1 VEASTLQAP
10 ATLAR
15 PRVSIPTPLLR
26 FRSDDQLVALF
37 RAGHDEAF
45 RAIHDRYHK
54 RLFAYARQMLPA
66 RQDAEDALQDV
77 FVRAYSGL
85 RASDRDLALRAWLF
99 RVAHNRCIDEL
110 RRPAPPAPEVLQLV
124 RSVVHDPVAEA
135 DMRESLRRLI
145 DDVRRLPDQQR
156 SALLLRELGGMSY
169 AELAASLGISVGA
182 VKSLLVRARI
192 ALAQAA
198 TARDTACSEIH
209 EALVEAY
216 ERGLRPNANARRHM
230 RDCAGCRGFR
240 RELRGVNRR
249 LAAIGPAVGPLGLLT
264 KVLGL
269 TGGAGGGAT
278 AGGATAGGAALV
290 GGTGVAAGTGGAFL
304 GAGHVA
310 TLIAAAVA
318 TAGGAVEIQHTISTP
333 SPRAPAHVRV
343 VPKHAHRYAAPSE
356 PPAPPPA
363 YAPANFES
371 TQATISSQASDVTRS
386 KIVAL
391 ERVKPIK
398 SALRSGGPNGTGGG
412 AMFGPQTTSTGTT
425 SATTGTNLPTT
436 AALIGEGTSKGT
448 GDSSGSSSTSS
459 GTGGSTTSNT
469 STSSTSSTG
478 GSSTGGAPG
487 STSTTTGG
495 SASSTSGA
503 TSSGTSSTSSSSSG
517 SGSTSTASSSGSGSP
532 VPPN

>member
-1 VEASTLQAP
+1 MEASALQAP
-10 ATLAR
+10 ATLAQ
-15 PRVSIPTPLLR
+15 PRVTIPTPLLR
-26 FRSDDQLVALF
+26 FRSDEQLVALF

-45 RAIHDRYHK
+45 RAIHDRYNK
-54 RLFAYARQMLPA
+54 RLFAYARQMLPG

-124 RSVVHDPVAEA
+124 RSVFHDPVAEA
-135 DMRESLRRLI
+135 DIRESLRRLI

-209 EALVEAY
+209 EELVEAY

-249 LAAIGPAVGPLGLLT
+249 LAALGPAVGPLGLLT
-264 KVLGL
+264 KVLGF
-269 TGGAGGGAT
+269 TGGAG
-278 AGGATAGGAALV
+278 GGATAGGAALV
-290 GGTGVAAGTGGAFL
+290 GGTGAAAGTGGALL

-318 TAGGAVEIQHTISTP
+318 TAGGAVEIQHTISAP
-333 SPRAPAHVRV
+333 SPRPPAHVRV
-343 VPKHAHRYAAPSE
+343 LAKHAQRYVAPSE
-356 PPAPPPA
+356 PPAPPA
-363 YAPANFES
+363 TYAPAADPES
-371 TQATISSQASDVTRS
+371 TQATVPSAASDVTKS

-391 ERVKPIK
+391 ERVKSPVK

-412 AMFGPQTTSTGTT
+412 AMFGPQTSSPSTT
-425 SATTGTNLPTT
+425 SATTGASLRTT
-436 AALIGEGTSKGT
+436 DLLDGEGTSTAT
-448 GDSSGSSSTSS
+448 GDSSGSSSTTT

-469 STSSTSSTG
+469 STSGTSSTS
-478 GSSTGGAPG
+478 GSSTGSSSG

-495 SASSTSGA
+495 SSSSPSGT
-503 TSSGTSSTSSSSSG
+503 TSSGTSSTSSSGSG
-517 SGSTSTASSSGSGSP
+517 SGSTSGSSTSSSGSGSP
-532 VPPN
+532 VPPK